1 MRSPARLTTTAFI
14 FLTVLLLAGASGGLP
29 VRGQTDGTPLL
40 AGGNCVTY
48 LGPTL
53 PVQDALGDIAADI
66 EAVWWLDPASSG
78 WIAWSEAV
86 PAALRGFAELEHG
99 EAYFLI
105 VSSAVTWTVPAAPI
119 RDRNVVLAAG
129 GNSVGYS
136 GVATPVDTAFGGAFD
151 QIESVWRFHAA
162 SQAWQGWSPALP
174 AALVP
179 FDTLEPGRAYW
190 VVVAAAATWQQRAP
204 EPDAPDADLL
214 ARTGVE
220 WQRLETGDVFAA
232 AIVTDAV
239 AGPTG
244 YLAVGYT
251 DDDAAQPRA
260 WHSADGVTWSL
271 VPGDL
276 GLPAGLAVGRGSA
289 HFVGFPAGAVRARPL
304 VVAADASGYVLAA
317 RRLTGPAPPAELCR
331 AAAFLA
337 TSPDGLSWTSG
348 GRAELGR
355 QNQGPEPA
363 CRLPAFTAPDIP
375 TDGELA
381 GMRLV
386 GEQVVLFGNLRWA
399 RAFASSDVSP
409 AVWTGPRI
417 GNLGFDT
424 GPTTGFDGVTAG
436 VLTPAGLP
444 VLDGFDTRSPETGL
458 MLAAN
463 ARLAFSPIDALFVE
477 NRKIGITAMDAAAG
491 VLVAVGT
498 SEPLFREPGSPEF
511 IAWRSSDGVEWT
523 RDAIADDVVGT
534 VGGQVIVGPAGPIAI
549 VEPLGVSAL
558 PFVLRFTD
566 GAWRRVPERV
576 PSELAGT
583 ERLLATDWGVIAF
596 ARSAD
601 VTALFVSGA
610 VPAP

>member
-40 AGGNCVTY
+40 AGGNYVTY

-260 WHSADGVTWSL
+260 WHSADGVTWCPVISACRRAL
-271 VPGDL
+271 PWDGGVPISWDSRPERSA
-276 GLPAGLAVGRGSA
+276 PARSSSPPTHPATCSPRAASPGRRRPRSS
-289 HFVGFPAGAVRARPL
+289 VARPPFSQL
-304 VVAADASGYVLAA
+304 RQTACPG
-317 RRLTGPAPPAELCR
+317 RR
-331 AAAFLA
+331 AAAR
-337 TSPDGLSWTSG
+337 SWA
-348 GRAELGR
+348 GR
-355 QNQGPEPA
+355 
-363 CRLPAFTAPDIP
+363 
-375 TDGELA
+375 
-381 GMRLV
+381 
-386 GEQVVLFGNLRWA
+386 
-399 RAFASSDVSP
+399 
-409 AVWTGPRI
+409 
-417 GNLGFDT
+417 
-424 GPTTGFDGVTAG
+424 
-436 VLTPAGLP
+436 
-444 VLDGFDTRSPETGL
+444 
-458 MLAAN
+458 
-463 ARLAFSPIDALFVE
+463 
-477 NRKIGITAMDAAAG
+477 
-491 VLVAVGT
+491 
-498 SEPLFREPGSPEF
+498 
-511 IAWRSSDGVEWT
+511 T
-523 RDAIADDVVGT
+523 RDPNPRAVC
-534 VGGQVIVGPAGPIAI
+534 P
-549 VEPLGVSAL
+549 
-558 PFVLRFTD
+558 
-566 GAWRRVPERV
+566 
-576 PSELAGT
+576 PSRPPTFPPMASWPG
-583 ERLLATDWGVIAF
+583 
-596 ARSAD
+596 
-601 VTALFVSGA
+601 
-610 VPAP
+610 